1 MNLIAESEKLGRL
14 EYFKN
19 LWLFFK
25 TLMVVFD
32 QINDIVLVATQFLK
46 KRYWLASIY
55 LAVDVMPAAV
65 IVNQKLKDSKERNW
79 RVLVRN
85 MKKYIR

>member
-1 MNLIAESEKLGRL
+1 MKLILESEKLGRL
-14 EYFKN
+14 DYFKN

-32 QINDIVLVATQFLK
+32 QINDIILVATQYYK

-65 IVNQKLKDSKERNW
+65 IIKQKLRKTKERNW
-79 RVLVRN
+79 KILVKN
-85 MKKYIR
+85 VKKKI